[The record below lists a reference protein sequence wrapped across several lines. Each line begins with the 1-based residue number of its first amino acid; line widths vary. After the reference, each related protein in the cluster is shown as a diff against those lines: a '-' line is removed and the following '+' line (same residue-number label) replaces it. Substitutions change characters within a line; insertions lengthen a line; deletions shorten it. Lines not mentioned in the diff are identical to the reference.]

1 MKYGLVI
8 FGDYEPLSVAT
19 VDRKYFTADPILFQ
33 DVFKSI
39 NCQNGGIIKNAVQE
53 GMVAALE
60 VIMTKKLGE
69 RKITFANYH
78 VCSYMTNIKRN
89 WMVKSLFDIVS

>member
-8 FGDYEPLSVAT
+8 FGDYEPLSITT

-39 NCQNGGIIKNAVQE
+39 DCQNGGIIKNAVQE

-60 VIMTKKLGE
+60 VNSHN
-69 RKITFANYH
+69 KIKETFRIFISH
-78 VCSYMTNIKRN
+78 ISCLTSIKRN
-89 WMVKSLFDIVS
+89 WMVKSLYAIVF

>member
-8 FGDYEPLSVAT
+8 FGDYEPLSTPT

-39 NCQNGGIIKNAVQE
+39 SCENGGIVKNAVQE

-60 VIMTKKLGE
+60 VNRQHHKKDWL
-69 RKITFANYH
+69 
-78 VCSYMTNIKRN
+78 TNKC
-89 WMVKSLFDIVS
+89 IVIR